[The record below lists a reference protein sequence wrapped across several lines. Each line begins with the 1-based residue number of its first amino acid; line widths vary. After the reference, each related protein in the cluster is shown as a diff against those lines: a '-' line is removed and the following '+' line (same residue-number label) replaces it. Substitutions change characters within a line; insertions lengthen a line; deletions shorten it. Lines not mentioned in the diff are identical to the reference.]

1 MKLSEQAER
10 FIRQIAN
17 RKRAPAR
24 KATLLSFR
32 NRLDSVI
39 LPRLGEMDLKDI
51 ENGVVRQFVSDI
63 SSDLAPTTITATLS
77 LLKAVIASAVDENGN
92 RTYNRTWNADFIDA
106 PLVTRQGLNAPT
118 IALESLLGAIR
129 GAQEQ
134 DKPLYAILA
143 GTGLRIGEC
152 LALGTGQASGLNLW
166 NPDKAVLS
174 IRSTV
179 LQDGTIQPMPKT
191 EAGIRE
197 VDIHPALNSF
207 LKASKAVSASG
218 GLLFQNDSKPLIYSS
233 VLRRMHKL
241 GVPEAFHAFR
251 RFRVTHLEGQN
262 VPHSLIQFWTGHAA
276 ADITDHYTRIGSDVQ
291 TRKEWCERAGLGFSL
306 PEITRGS

>member
-1 MKLSEQAER
+1 MKLNEQAER

-24 KATLLSFR
+24 KATLKSFQ
-32 NRLDSVI
+32 NRLDSII

-51 ENGVVRQFVSDI
+51 ENGVVRRFVSDI
-63 SSDLAPTTITATLS
+63 SPDLAPTTITATLS

-106 PLVTRQGLNAPT
+106 PLVTRQALNAPIIGSRT
-118 IALESLLGAIR
+118 LQEAISR
-129 GAQEQ
+129 THGMDE
-134 DKPLYAILA
+134 PLYAILA

-166 NPDKAVLS
+166 NPDKAVMS

-197 VDIHPALNSF
+197 VDIHPELNSF
-207 LKASKAVSASG
+207 LRRRPLES
-218 GLLFQNDSKPLIYSS
+218 GLLFQNNGKPLVYSS

-291 TRKEWCERAGLGFSL
+291 TRKEWCLKAGLGFEV
-306 PEITRGS
+306 PHGS

>member
-1 MKLSEQAER
+1 MKLSEQSER

-24 KATLLSFR
+24 LATLKTFQ

-51 ENGVVRQFVSDI
+51 ENGVVRGFIADI
-63 SSDLAPTTITATLS
+63 SKELAPTTVTATLS
-77 LLKAVIASAVDENGN
+77 LLKAVIGSAVDENGN

-106 PLVTRQGLNAPT
+106 PLIVQKDLNAPV
-118 IALESLLGAIR
+118 IGRESLLQAISKAQGA
-129 GAQEQ
+129 

-152 LALGTGQASGLNLW
+152 LALGTGHESGHNVRLNVW
-166 NPDKAVLS
+166 EPDKAI
-174 IRSTV
+174 IRIQSTV
-179 LQDGTIQPMPKT
+179 LQNGEIQPMPKT

-197 VDIHPALNSF
+197 VDIHPKLNSF
-207 LKASKAVSASG
+207 LRHSIG
-218 GLLFQNDSKPLIYSS
+218 DGLLFQKDGKPLVYST

-241 GVPEAFHAFR
+241 GIEEAFHAFR
-251 RFRVTHLEGQN
+251 RFRVTHLEANN
-262 VPHSLIQFWTGHAA
+262 VPHTLIQFWTGHAA
-276 ADITDHYTRIGSDVQ
+276 GDITDRYTRIGSDIQ
-291 TRKEWCERAGLGFSL
+291 TRKEWCEKAGLGFQL
-306 PEITRGS
+306 PQEKI

>member
-1 MKLSEQAER
+1 MKLSEQSER

-24 KATLLSFR
+24 LATLKTFQ
-32 NRLDSVI
+32 NRLNSVI

-51 ENGVVRQFVSDI
+51 ENGVVRRFIADI
-63 SSDLAPTTITATLS
+63 SQELAPSTVTATLS

-106 PLVTRQGLNAPT
+106 PLIVQKDLNAPV
-118 IALESLLGAIR
+118 IGRESLSEAISKAKGA
-129 GAQEQ
+129 

-143 GTGLRIGEC
+143 GTGLRIGEA
-152 LALGTGQASGLNLW
+152 LALGTGQGAGLNIW
-166 NPDKAVLS
+166 NPAKATLS

-179 LQDGTIQPMPKT
+179 LQNGEIQPMPKT

-197 VDIHPALNSF
+197 VDIHPELNSF
-207 LKASKAVSASG
+207 LRSRPTES
-218 GLLFQNDSKPLIYSS
+218 GLLFQNNSKPLVYST

-241 GVPEAFHAFR
+241 GIKEAFHAFR
-251 RFRVTHLEGQN
+251 RFRVTHLEANN
-262 VPHSLIQFWTGHAA
+262 VPHTLIQFWVGHAA
-276 ADITDHYTRIGSDVQ
+276 GDITDQYTRIGSDIQ
-291 TRKEWCERAGLGFSL
+291 TRKEWCEKVGLGFKI
-306 PEITRGS
+306 PDVR

>member
-1 MKLSEQAER
+1 MKLSEQSER

-24 KATLLSFR
+24 LATLKTFQ
-32 NRLDSVI
+32 NRLNSVI

-51 ENGVVRQFVSDI
+51 ENGVVRRFIADI
-63 SSDLAPTTITATLS
+63 SQELAPSTVTATLS

-106 PLVTRQGLNAPT
+106 PLIVQKDLNAPV
-118 IALESLLGAIR
+118 IGRESLSEAISK
-129 GAQEQ
+129 AQGV

-152 LALGTGQASGLNLW
+152 LALGTGQGTGLNIW
-166 NPDKAVLS
+166 NPAKATLS

-179 LQDGTIQPMPKT
+179 LQNGEIQPMPKT

-197 VDIHPALNSF
+197 VDIHPELNKF
-207 LKASKAVSASG
+207 LTGTLLREGEKR
-218 GLLFQNDSKPLIYSS
+218 GLLFQNSNKPLVYST

-241 GVPEAFHAFR
+241 GIEEAFHAFR
-251 RFRVTHLEGQN
+251 RFRVTHLEANN
-262 VPHSLIQFWTGHAA
+262 VPHTLIQFWVGHAA
-276 ADITDHYTRIGSDVQ
+276 GDITDQYTRIGSDIQ
-291 TRKEWCERAGLGFSL
+291 TRKEWCEKVGLGFKI
-306 PEITRGS
+306 PDVG

>member
-24 KATLLSFR
+24 KATLKSFQ

-51 ENGVVRQFVSDI
+51 ENGVVRQFVADI
-63 SSDLAPTTITATLS
+63 SLMLAPTTITATLS

-106 PLVTRQGLNAPT
+106 PLIRRTGLKAP
-118 IALESLLGAIR
+118 LLPLPSLLEAITTTLR
-129 GAQEQ
+129 GGKGLDAAF
-134 DKPLYAILA
+134 YALMAGSGLRVGEALA
-143 GTGLRIGEC
+143 VGTGHI
-152 LALGTGQASGLNLW
+152 TGLNLW

-179 LQDGTIQPMPKT
+179 LQNGEIQPMPKT

-197 VDIHPALNSF
+197 VDLHPELNSF
-207 LKASKAVSASG
+207 LRRAPLKE
-218 GLLFQNDSKPLIYSS
+218 GLLFQNDGKLLIYSS

-241 GVPEAFHAFR
+241 GIPEGCHAFR
-251 RFRVTHLEGQN
+251 RFRATHLDKMN
-262 VPHSLIQFWTGHAA
+262 VPEGLKRFWLGHASSN
-276 ADITDHYTRIGSDVQ
+276 ISESYVKIGHDLDA
-291 TRKEWCERAGLGFSL
+291 RKTWCKKAGLGFEL
-306 PEITRGS
+306 NEETT

>member
-1 MKLSEQAER
+1 MKLNEQAER

-24 KATLLSFR
+24 LATLKTFR
-32 NRLDSVI
+32 NRLNSVI
-39 LPRLGEMDLKDI
+39 LPRLGEMDLKDV
-51 ENGVVRQFVSDI
+51 ENGVIRRFIADI
-63 SSDLAPTTITATLS
+63 SQTLAPTTVTATLS

-106 PLVTRQGLNAPT
+106 PLIVQKNLNAPV
-118 IALESLLGAIR
+118 IGRESLLQAISK
-129 GAQEQ
+129 AQGT

-152 LALGTGQASGLNLW
+152 LALGTGPQNDLNTW
-166 NPDKAVLS
+166 NPDKATFS

-179 LQDGTIQPMPKT
+179 LQNGQIQPMPKT

-197 VDIHPALNSF
+197 VDIHPELNSF
-207 LKASKAVSASG
+207 LRSRPIES
-218 GLLFQNDSKPLIYSS
+218 GLLFQNNSKPLVYST

-241 GVPEAFHAFR
+241 GIEEAFHAFR
-251 RFRVTHLEGQN
+251 RFRVTHLEANN
-262 VPHSLIQFWTGHAA
+262 VPHTLIQFWTGHAA
-276 ADITDHYTRIGSDVQ
+276 GDITDRYTRIGSDIQ
-291 TRKEWCERAGLGFSL
+291 TRKEWCLKAGLGFQL
-306 PEITRGS
+306 PLDTKRGK

>member
-1 MKLSEQAER
+1 MTLTEQAER

-24 KATLLSFR
+24 KATLRTFQ
-32 NRLDSVI
+32 NRLNSVI

-51 ENGVVRQFVSDI
+51 ENGIVRRFVADI
-63 SSDLAPTTITATLS
+63 SRELAPTTVTATLS

-106 PLVTRQGLNAPT
+106 PLITKNGLNAPV
-118 IALESLLGAIR
+118 IDQKSLLQAISEANSTDR
-129 GAQEQ
+129 A
-134 DKPLYAILA
+134 LYSLLA
-143 GTGLRIGEC
+143 GTGLRIGEA
-152 LALGTGQASGLNLW
+152 LALGTGQGTGLNVW
-166 NPDKAVLS
+166 DPDKAVLS

-179 LQDGTIQPMPKT
+179 LQNGEIQPMPKT

-197 VDIHPALNSF
+197 VDLHADLNAYLNNCLRRTPLTS
-207 LKASKAVSASG
+207 
-218 GLLFQNDSKPLIYSS
+218 GLLFQNDGKPLVYST

-241 GVPEAFHAFR
+241 GISEAFHAFR

-262 VPHSLIQFWTGHAA
+262 VPHTLIQFWTGHAA
-276 ADITDHYTRIGSDVQ
+276 GDITDRYTRIGSDIQ
-291 TRKEWCERAGLGFSL
+291 TRKEWCEKAGLGFQL
-306 PEITRGS
+306 QKH